1 MSNFPMSRRIDA
13 LFDTFHLVDEAE
25 KSNET
30 LVAYLV
36 ERGHNISVEA
46 FEQLRSGVAGAPK
59 MTSAAVVVD
68 IAGFFRFPTDYLTAS
83 EDDQRFKD
91 LQEQLDTLRVFRQQG
106 VKRLRFRGQPT
117 SSDRA
122 ALIRALRG

>member
-25 KSNET
+25 KSNEI
-30 LVAYLV
+30 VVEYLV
-36 ERGHNISVEA
+36 ERGHDVSVEA
-46 FEQLRSGVAGAPK
+46 FERLRAGAGRPA
-59 MTSAAVVVD
+59 MSATVAAD
-68 IAGFFRFPTDYLTAS
+68 IAGFFRFPSDYLTAS

-91 LQEQLDTLRVFRQQG
+91 LQEQLDTLRVFRRQG

>member
-1 MSNFPMSRRIDA
+1 MSEFPMCRRIDA

-30 LVAYLV
+30 LVAYLI

-46 FEQLRSGVAGAPK
+46 FERLRSGAGTPE
-59 MTSAAVVVD
+59 MTSAAVVAD
-68 IAGFFRFPTDYLTAS
+68 IAGFFRFSTDYLTAS

>member
-1 MSNFPMSRRIDA
+1 MDKFPMCRRIEE
-13 LFDTFHLVDEAE
+13 LFDTFHLIDETE
-25 KSNET
+25 KSN
-30 LVAYLV
+30 
-36 ERGHNISVEA
+36 
-46 FEQLRSGVAGAPK
+46 
-59 MTSAAVVVD
+59 AAVVEYLVGRGHDITVEEFDRFRSGASTSGMSFPAVASD
-68 IAGFFRFPTDYLTAS
+68 IAGFFRFPGDYLTAS
-83 EDDQRFKD
+83 EDDQRFKE

>member
-1 MSNFPMSRRIDA
+1 MSKIPMCRRIDA

-46 FEQLRSGVAGAPK
+46 FEQLRSGAGTPEV
-59 MTSAAVVVD
+59 TSPAVVAD
-68 IAGFFRFPTDYLTAS
+68 IAGFFRFSTDYLTAS

>member
-1 MSNFPMSRRIDA
+1 MNKFPMCRRIDA
-13 LFDTFHLVDEAE
+13 LFDTFHLIDETE
-25 KSNET
+25 KSNATVVE
-30 LVAYLV
+30 YLLG
-36 ERGHNISVEA
+36 RGHNITVEK
-46 FEQLRSGVAGAPK
+46 FERFRSGAGTPGMTTAAFVA
-59 MTSAAVVVD
+59 D
-68 IAGFFRFPTDYLTAS
+68 IAVFFRFPVDYLTAS